1 MTLFVASALAVLSA
15 GPALAAN
22 DSPFASD
29 KVTAPSYQADFSAE
43 RGYSAAND
51 FRPSSTNAYPVIN
64 VGSASQAGNVDP
76 GLVTSSVS
84 VKHFPDAG
92 TEQFKVSDD

>member
-1 MTLFVASALAVLSA
+1 
-15 GPALAAN
+15 
-22 DSPFASD
+22 
-29 KVTAPSYQADFSAE
+29 
-43 RGYSAAND
+43 
-51 FRPSSTNAYPVIN
+51 